1 MRPLWIVGRLELNRK
16 WIRAVERLA
25 DLDHVGGLVGHV
37 PDPFLTVVPGNG
49 QDEKP
54 CARSFDGIESLLDY
68 TIAAVSRQ
76 GPDACVI
83 FERSPVDYLA
93 YAAACRDAWSAPFTR
108 EFLAAAVP
116 AVRSSLRHLDLIAL
130 LPVSDAGPIR
140 PRRDED
146 ERFRKRVDDKLRR
159 ALIDDDYDLLDD
171 CDLLRV
177 VELPPLPARQ
187 ITELMR
193 LTEPDQS
200 R

>member
-1 MRPLWIVGRLELNRK
+1 MRV
-16 WIRAVERLA
+16 AVSGSHSTGKSTLIAAFVDLRPQYLYEPEAYETLA
-25 DLDHVGGLVGHV
+25 DDVALTAAEGPSPDGL
-37 PDPFLTVVPGNG
+37 
-49 QDEKP
+49 Q
-54 CARSFDGIESLLDY
+54 SLLDY
-68 TIAAVSRQ
+68 TIAAVSLL

-93 YAAACRDAWSAPFTR
+93 YAAACRDAWSAPSTR

-130 LPVSDAGPIR
+130 LPVADAGPIR

-171 CDLLRV
+171 RDLPRV
-177 VELPPLPARQ
+177 VELSPLPTRQ
-187 ITELMR
+187 ITELIR
-193 LTEPDQS
+193 LTEPEQS

>member
-1 MRPLWIVGRLELNRK
+1 MR
-16 WIRAVERLA
+16 A
-25 DLDHVGGLVGHV
+25 
-37 PDPFLTVVPGNG
+37 
-49 QDEKP
+49 
-54 CARSFDGIESLLDY
+54 
-68 TIAAVSRQ
+68 
-76 GPDACVI
+76 
-83 FERSPVDYLA
+83 
-93 YAAACRDAWSAPFTR
+93 
-108 EFLAAAVP
+108 
-116 AVRSSLRHLDLIAL
+116 
-130 LPVSDAGPIR
+130 PIR

-171 CDLLRV
+171 CDRPRV

>member
-1 MRPLWIVGRLELNRK
+1 LGELTTR
-16 WIRAVERLA
+16 IAVSGSHSTGKSTLIAAFVDLRRQYLHEPEAYETLA
-25 DLDHVGGLVGHV
+25 DDVALTSSEGPSPDGL
-37 PDPFLTVVPGNG
+37 
-49 QDEKP
+49 Q
-54 CARSFDGIESLLDY
+54 SLLDY

-146 ERFRKRVDDKLRR
+146 ERFRKRVGDKLRR
-159 ALIDDDYDLLDD
+159 ALIDDEYDLLDD
-171 CDLLRV
+171 RDLPRV
-177 VELPPLPARQ
+177 VELSPLPARQ

-193 LTEPDQS
+193 LTEAH

>member
-1 MRPLWIVGRLELNRK
+1 MRI
-16 WIRAVERLA
+16 AVSGSHSTGKSALIAAFVDLRRQYLYEPEAYETLA
-25 DLDHVGGLVGHV
+25 DDVALTSSEGPSPEGL
-37 PDPFLTVVPGNG
+37 
-49 QDEKP
+49 Q
-54 CARSFDGIESLLDY
+54 SLLDY

-76 GPDACVI
+76 GPDACVV

-93 YAAACRDAWSAPFTR
+93 YAAACRDAWSAPPTR
-108 EFLAAAVP
+108 EFLAGAVP

-130 LPVSDAGPIR
+130 LPVSAGPIR
-140 PRRDED
+140 PRTDED

-171 CDLLRV
+171 RDLPRV
-177 VELPPLPARQ
+177 VELSPLPARQ

-193 LTEPDQS
+193 LTEPDPS